1 MDHSLEALIGLVGA
15 HGNTL
20 ELLELAE
27 EVLDQMAPFVHFG
40 VDLERGGAARM
51 LRDHHLGAAP
61 VEIGD
66 DVVAVE
72 GCVGD
77 EGVELKT
84 LDQRRDPECVEA
96 LSGQQHKADEIA
108 QGIGEGQDLGRH
120 AALGAADGLA
130 RSPPF
135 APCPWRWTLT
145 MVASTMAYSMSGSSE
160 AASKSRLK
168 MSAFTQSRYR
178 LKTVF
183 QRPKNAG
190 KSRQGLPVHAI
201 HNTAS
206 TNRRLSAPLRP
217 GSDCFPRQ
225 CGSILAHWASVSTNR
240 SIASL
245 KHGILIEKSQISTD
259 PSPAGSREPFDEAL
273 CAGYADFGDS
283 LALQTLFVGAF
294 VGLCSRSTADQNT
307 A

>member
-160 AASKSRLK
+160 TASNRRSKTPAL
-168 MSAFTQSRYR
+168 AQSRKR
-178 LKTVF
+178 VNVLF
-183 QRPKNAG
+183 QCPNDGGR
-190 KSRQGLPVHAI
+190 SRHGLPVRAI
-201 HNTAS
+201 QSTAS
-206 TNRRLSAPLRP
+206 TN
-217 GSDCFPRQ
+217 
-225 CGSILAHWASVSTNR
+225 
-240 SIASL
+240 
-245 KHGILIEKSQISTD
+245 
-259 PSPAGSREPFDEAL
+259 SR
-273 CAGYADFGDS
+273 
-283 LALQTLFVGAF
+283 
-294 VGLCSRSTADQNT
+294 
-307 A
+307 